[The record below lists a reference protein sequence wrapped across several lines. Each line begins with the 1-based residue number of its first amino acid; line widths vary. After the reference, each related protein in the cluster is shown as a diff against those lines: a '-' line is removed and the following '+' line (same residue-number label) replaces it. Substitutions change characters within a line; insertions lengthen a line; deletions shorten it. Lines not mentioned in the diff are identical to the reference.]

1 MYADI
6 YGQLKTAFENIAVVT
21 EPENISIRIRKRIFK
36 SSGFDEEYISPLN
49 SKPDSKT
56 KLSNEDVPFS
66 DLDANMDNK
75 IETNTSFN
83 YYTVENVKNKNAS
96 GVIFLFHGL
105 NEKKWDK
112 YLPWAYQLTKVTG
125 KIVILFPIAF
135 HMNRAPLQWSD
146 SRLMQKLAIARAHK
160 STNSQSSFVNAA
172 VSERLDSIPQRFFL
186 SGLQTYFDF
195 CKLMKDIRGG
205 QINGISSDA
214 SIDLFGY
221 SIGAFFSLLLML
233 DNPDNLLNDSRLFMF
248 CGGATYDRTFP
259 ISKYIVDSRA
269 SYSVSFFFDELFK
282 NRSTSEK
289 IFSYYF
295 ENLVPEK
302 SHFAGIMNYKQF
314 KDLRERR
321 LIQIYERINAIVLE
335 KDDVVMPREVINSIC
350 GESYQIKTKVDI
362 MDFDFPYNHVTP
374 FPISEKYNLRVDKSF
389 KCVMETAG
397 TFLS

>member
-1 MYADI
+1 
-6 YGQLKTAFENIAVVT
+6 
-21 EPENISIRIRKRIFK
+21 
-36 SSGFDEEYISPLN
+36 
-49 SKPDSKT
+49 
-56 KLSNEDVPFS
+56 
-66 DLDANMDNK
+66 
-75 IETNTSFN
+75 
-83 YYTVENVKNKNAS
+83 
-96 GVIFLFHGL
+96 
-105 NEKKWDK
+105 
-112 YLPWAYQLTKVTG
+112 
-125 KIVILFPIAF
+125 
-135 HMNRAPLQWSD
+135 
-146 SRLMQKLAIARAHK
+146 
-160 STNSQSSFVNAA
+160 
-172 VSERLDSIPQRFFL
+172 
-186 SGLQTYFDF
+186 
-195 CKLMKDIRGG
+195 MKDIRGG

-214 SIDLFGY
+214 SMDLFGY

-259 ISKYIVDSRA
+259 VSKYIVDSRA
-269 SYSVSFFFDELFK
+269 SCSVSFFFDELFK

-314 KDLRERR
+314 QDLRERR
-321 LIQIYERINAIVLE
+321 LMQIYEQINAIVLE